1 MDMTRKGSCIN
12 FGNCSKADLKET
24 IELGITEDFV
34 CPECDSELTEIVGKA
49 KGGKKKMPLII
60 GGVVLVLALAG
71 GGLIYA
77 LSGDDTDEFE
87 DFEPAATTGQVQPV
101 EEIQPAPVAEE
112 PVAAPEETKPVSQ
125 PVPVSNSSL
134 DLGFATYKGELK
146 DGKANGMGT
155 MYYNERHLISKR
167 DRQERYAEAGD
178 YIVGEFYGGE
188 LVQGKLFDQQ
198 NVQKQTLILGRPH

>member
-1 MDMTRKGSCIN
+1 MTRKGSCIN

-24 IELGITEDFV
+24 IELGVTEDFV
-34 CPECDSELTEIVGKA
+34 CPECDSELTEMVGKS

-60 GGVVLVLALAG
+60 GGVALVLVLAG

-77 LSGDDTDEFE
+77 LSGDETDEFE
-87 DFEPAATTGQVQPV
+87 DLAALASTEQVQQV
-101 EEIQPAPVAEE
+101 EETPPVAVAEE
-112 PVAAPEETKPVSQ
+112 SA
-125 PVPVSNSSL
+125 PVPEASKQVAPSAPVNNSSL
-134 DLGFATYKGELK
+134 DLGFGTYKGELK

-155 MYYNERHLISKR
+155 MYYSERHLISKR

-188 LVQGKLFDQQ
+188 LVQGKLFDSE

>member
-24 IELGITEDFV
+24 IELGVTEDFV
-34 CPECDSELTEIVGKA
+34 CPECDSELTEMVGKS

-60 GGVVLVLALAG
+60 GGVALVLVLAG

-77 LSGDDTDEFE
+77 LSGDETDEFE
-87 DFEPAATTGQVQPV
+87 DLAALASTEQVQQV
-101 EEIQPAPVAEE
+101 EETPSVTVAEE
-112 PVAAPEETKPVSQ
+112 PAPAPEASKQVAPSA
-125 PVPVSNSSL
+125 PANNSSL

-146 DGKANGMGT
+146 DGVANGMGT
-155 MYYNERHLISKR
+155 MYYSERHLISKR

-188 LVQGKLFDQQ
+188 LVQGKLFDSE